1 MITLSIC
8 WAAILYIVTY
18 IAIIAF
24 LFFVM
29 HEWFINEETWAKIV
43 GIVISISA
51 FCILFIGVYFALA
64 EIFCN

>member
-8 WAAILYIVTY
+8 WAAILCIVIF

-29 HEWFINEETWAKIV
+29 HEWFVYEETWAKIV
-43 GIVISISA
+43 GIVIIISA
-51 FCILFIGVYFALA
+51 FCILLIGVYFALA
-64 EIFCN
+64 EACCI